1 LAKVVNPVAQAGGR
15 MNKFQFITACIAA
28 MSISIGGGVA
38 FAILNKPPETQIMAL
53 AKGEYLGKKRDRI
66 CELSD
71 ADNVKIMMKY
81 SAGAHII
88 RFDGNDARVYTDLL
102 QNGFGNTL
110 TGFRDI
116 RLPVPDRVY
125 IVVRFGR
132 SSVFP
137 FFVVDGCVTQIL
149 VEIPTDIHAGIMKQ
163 MRGADA

>member
-1 LAKVVNPVAQAGGR
+1 M
-15 MNKFQFITACIAA
+15 MNKFQIITACIAA
-28 MSISIGGGVA
+28 VSISIGGGLAYAV
-38 FAILNKPPETQIMAL
+38 LSKPPETQILAL
-53 AKGEYLGKKRDRI
+53 AKGEYLGKRRDRI

-81 SAGAHII
+81 TDGAHVI
-88 RFDGNDARVYTDLL
+88 RFDGTDARVYTDLL
-102 QNGFGNTL
+102 QNGFGTTT

-116 RLPVPDRVY
+116 RLPVPDRIY

-149 VEIPTDIHAGIMKQ
+149 VEIPTDIHRGILKQ